1 MESESATDRSANGN
15 KGFAQKAKHLAKE
28 EKKSEKTAEE
38 MNELAKEH
46 EIGALAAKGAVEM
59 NPSDFRYC
67 HTWGM
72 WCIGLQPLMSS
83 RRGPTYSVRIQD
95 PDFCVAFGVQLHCA
109 GLVDKHDYTDMLRR
123 CAVVM
128 DDGCAKLLD
137 TADYPARTSSLTAP
151 TITILFKAHVC
162 YMFSR

>member
-1 MESESATDRSANGN
+1 MPP
-15 KGFAQKAKHLAKE
+15 AKNTNNDK
-28 EKKSEKTAEE
+28 
-38 MNELAKEH
+38 
-46 EIGALAAKGAVEM
+46 M
-59 NPSDFRYC
+59 NPLNFRYC
-67 HTWGM
+67 HTWGT